1 MTIETSRII
10 SEEISNQMS
19 WTLNEIKSSLKSQIQ
34 DVITTAI
41 DEKVLPS
48 IQNTL
53 DTQARSNFTMADRS
67 SSGLQR
73 NLEVE
78 SRPETCFTQEKCRQ
92 MSKEKSVDSYWG
104 KPNRDIVTEA
114 NPTPNM
120 VPEFLTG
127 RPMQSREPLQR
138 QNNYHFRSQ

>member
-1 MTIETSRII
+1 MF

-41 DEKVLPS
+41 AEKVLPF

-53 DTQARSNFTMADRS
+53 DTQGRANFTMADRRF
-67 SSGLQR
+67 SGLQP

-78 SRPETCFTQEKCRQ
+78 NR
-92 MSKEKSVDSYWG
+92 SKIYCIY
-104 KPNRDIVTEA
+104 N
-114 NPTPNM
+114 
-120 VPEFLTG
+120 FL
-127 RPMQSREPLQR
+127 
-138 QNNYHFRSQ
+138 

>member
-1 MTIETSRII
+1 
-10 SEEISNQMS
+10 MS

-73 NLEVE
+73 NL
-78 SRPETCFTQEKCRQ
+78 
-92 MSKEKSVDSYWG
+92 SKLKVAPKRVLRRKSVD
-104 KPNRDIVTEA
+104 KCLKKN
-114 NPTPNM
+114 
-120 VPEFLTG
+120 
-127 RPMQSREPLQR
+127 Q
-138 QNNYHFRSQ
+138 